1 MLVIFSC
8 KNHASVIMFGDIA
21 QEMIRMMGHS
31 GTVPSAILSPNIPEA
46 LEKLKSALENEK
58 IQCLN
63 NIETHEEDED
73 SEQPVSIFIRAYPL
87 LELLNSAAEGE
98 CDVMWDTL

>member
-58 IQCLN
+58 SNTLITLKHMKKMKTQSNLFLFLFEPIHFLN
-63 NIETHEEDED
+63 
-73 SEQPVSIFIRAYPL
+73 Y
-87 LELLNSAAEGE
+87 
-98 CDVMWDTL
+98 